1 MRIDQHSGGH
11 GGMPE
16 KISVVIPCYRVASQI
31 LDVLGKI
38 GPDVDAIYVVDDACP
53 QGTANLVQ
61 EKCEDA
67 RVIVLSHEANL
78 GVGGATIT
86 GYRRA
91 IVDGADIVVKLDG
104 DGQMDPA
111 NIEQLIRP
119 IRDGLADYAKGN
131 RFFDPE
137 YVVSMPKMR
146 LFGNAV
152 LSLFAKLSTGYWDL
166 FDPNNGFTA
175 ISARVLERLPLH
187 KISNGYFFESDM
199 LFRLNS
205 YRAVAVDVPMQA
217 IYGTE
222 KSGISLPS
230 AAVEFFVK
238 HWVNTIKRIFYN
250 YYLRDFSIASLE
262 LILGLALV
270 LFGGVVGALFWWA
283 SISTGVVATAGRV
296 MLAALPVIVGIFLLL
311 SFLNYDIR
319 NVPRTPL
326 LRLF

>member
-1 MRIDQHSGGH
+1 
-11 GGMPE
+11 MPE
-16 KISVVIPCYRVASQI
+16 KISVVIPCYRVAAQI

-53 QGTANLVQ
+53 QSTASLVQ

-67 RVIVLSHEANL
+67 RVIILSHEANL

-86 GYRRA
+86 GYRQA
-91 IVDGADIVVKLDG
+91 IADGADIVVKLDG

-111 NIEQLIRP
+111 NISQLIRP
-119 IRDGLADYAKGN
+119 IRSGLADYTKGN

-137 YVVSMPKMR
+137 FVVSMPKLR
-146 LFGNAV
+146 LFGNAI

-175 ISARVLERLPLH
+175 ISVQILERLPLD
-187 KISNGYFFESDM
+187 KISNGYFFESDI

-205 YRAVAVDVPMQA
+205 YRAVVVDVPMPA
-217 IYGTE
+217 IYGSE
-222 KSGISLPS
+222 KSGVSVPT
-230 AAVEFFVK
+230 AAVEFFIK
-238 HWVNTIKRIFYN
+238 HGINTIKRIFYN

-262 LILGLALV
+262 LVLGLALF
-270 LFGGVVGALFWWA
+270 LFGVTTGALFWWA
-283 SISTGVVATAGRV
+283 SISTAVVATAGTV
-296 MLAALPVIVGIFLLL
+296 MLAALPVIVGTFLLL

-319 NVPRTPL
+319 NVPRMPL
-326 LRLF
+326 QRLL

>member
-1 MRIDQHSGGH
+1 
-11 GGMPE
+11 MPD

-38 GPDVDAIYVVDDACP
+38 GPEVDAIYVVDDACP

-78 GVGGATIT
+78 GVGGATIP

-91 IVDGADIVVKLDG
+91 IADGADIVVKLDG

-111 NIEQLIRP
+111 NIGQLIRP
-119 IRDGLADYAKGN
+119 IRDGLADYTKGN

-137 YVVSMPKMR
+137 YVVSMPKLR

-175 ISARVLERLPLH
+175 ISVRVLERLPLH

-205 YRAVAVDVPMQA
+205 YRAVAVDIPMKA

-222 KSGISLPS
+222 MSGISVPS
-230 AAVEFFVK
+230 AAVEFFIK